1 MKTQDA
7 IEYLQKRL
15 HLLNEGKKFLW
26 TLNDRAAVSSLCI
39 DSTKTLTGPTA
50 YLDIYKNMDARRPE
64 VGDEYVVTAVS
75 DFVDPVQGKCWPLEI
90 RRKI

>member
-1 MKTQDA
+1 MSMKIYFEQTRA
-7 IEYLQKRL
+7 ALRMAFAKKKRL
-15 HLLNEGKKFLW
+15 
-26 TLNDRAAVSSLCI
+26 
-39 DSTKTLTGPTA
+39 GPMA
-50 YLDIYKNMDARRPE
+50 YLDIYENMDTRRPE